1 MKIIISPAKQMKTAN
16 DFMKAESLPPL
27 LDKTEQLLAR
37 MQEFDR
43 ADLKELFRA
52 NDRITE
58 ENYLRYQSMDL
69 RNGLSPAV
77 LTYRGLAFS
86 NMAPQ
91 IFTKEQWKYVQ
102 KHLKILSG
110 FYGILNAA
118 DGVVPYRLEM
128 QTKLEIN
135 GKQDLYEFW
144 GEDLYRVLAE
154 EIREERK
161 QKTSSE
167 DTAVILNLASKEYS
181 RAVEPYVEKDISFVT
196 CIFGEESEG
205 TVKIKG
211 TFAKMARGQMC
222 AWLAANQIDTL
233 EGVKSFQE
241 SGYRYAEAYSSS
253 KELVF
258 LKA

>member
-16 DFMKAESLPPL
+16 DFMEARSLPPL
-27 LDKTEQLLAR
+27 LDKTEQILAR
-37 MQEFDR
+37 MREFDR
-43 ADLKELFRA
+43 TGLKELFRT

-58 ENYLRYQSMDL
+58 ENYIRYQHMDL

-77 LTYRGLAFS
+77 LTYQGLAFS

-91 IFTKEQWKYVQ
+91 VFTKEQWEYVQ

-128 QTKLEIN
+128 QTKLEVN
-135 GKQDLYEFW
+135 GKRDLYEFW
-144 GEDLYRVLAE
+144 GEDIYRILAE
-154 EIREERK
+154 EVHEEAK
-161 QKTSSE
+161 QEKRSE
-167 DTAVILNLASKEYS
+167 DCAVILNLASKEYS
-181 RAVEPYVEKDISFVT
+181 RAVAPYVEKDISFVT
-196 CIFGEESEG
+196 CTFGEEVDG
-205 TVKIKG
+205 VIKVKG

-233 EGVKSFQE
+233 EGVKKFQE
-241 SGYRYAEAYSSS
+241 SGYQYAEAYSSS

-258 LKA
+258 LKS